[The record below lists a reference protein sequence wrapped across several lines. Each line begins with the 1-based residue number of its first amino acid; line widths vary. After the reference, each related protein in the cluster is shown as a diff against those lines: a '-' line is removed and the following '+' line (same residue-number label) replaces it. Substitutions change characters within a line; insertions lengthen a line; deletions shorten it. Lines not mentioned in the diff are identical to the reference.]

1 MRDAFIRGLSALAEA
16 DERVILLTGD
26 LGFKIFDDFARRF
39 PGRFVNAGVAE
50 ANMIGVAAG
59 LAMGGF
65 HPFAYSI
72 VPFATLR
79 CLEQIRNDLCYHD
92 VPVTVVG
99 VGGGFSYGPNGPTH
113 HAMEDIAV
121 MRALPNMTVVCPG
134 DPVEAEL
141 AVLASASHAGPIYL
155 RLGRAGD
162 PVVHQQRPDFRIGKA
177 ITIQDGAD
185 CTLISTGGILPVVVD
200 AAHLLLEHSIRARTI
215 SMHTVKPLDSAILED
230 CCNRGAPVFT
240 IEEHGRAAGL
250 GSAIGEWMS
259 DRQNPCRVV
268 SFAARNAFAHSSG
281 GQEYLRAQEGLTA
294 QHISQRVERILEQTR
309 C

>member
-1 MRDAFIRGLSALAEA
+1 MAEA

-59 LAMGGF
+59 LAMSGF
-65 HPFAYSI
+65 RPFAYSI
-72 VPFATLR
+72 APFATLR

-92 VPVTVVG
+92 ASVTVVG
-99 VGGGFSYGPNGPTH
+99 VGGGYSYGPNGPTH

-121 MRALPNMTVVCPG
+121 MRALPNMTVICPG

-141 AVLASASHAGPIYL
+141 AVLASASHEGPIYL

-162 PVVHQQRPDFRIGKA
+162 PMVHKQSPDFRIGEA

-200 AAHLLLEHSIRARTI
+200 AARLLLEHSIEARI
-215 SMHTVKPLDSAILED
+215 VSMHTVKPLDSAVLED
-230 CCNRGAPVFT
+230 CCDRGSPVFT
-240 IEEHGRAAGL
+240 VEEHERAAGL
-250 GSAIGEWMS
+250 GSAIGEWIC
-259 DRQNPCRVV
+259 DRQIPCRLV
-268 SFAARNAFAHSSG
+268 SFGARNAFAHSSG
-281 GQEYLRAQEGLTA
+281 SQECLRAQEGLTA
-294 QHISQRVERILEQTR
+294 QQISQRVMSVLEQTQ